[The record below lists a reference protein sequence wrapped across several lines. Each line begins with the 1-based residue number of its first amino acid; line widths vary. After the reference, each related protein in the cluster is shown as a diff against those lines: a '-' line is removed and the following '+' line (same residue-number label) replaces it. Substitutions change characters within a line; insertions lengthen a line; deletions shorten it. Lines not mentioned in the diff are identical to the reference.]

1 MTKTSNEFPGE
12 FSLVITVMTSK
23 IVKKRVYFIMLHD
36 QIITSCGTLLKVSG
50 HRLRRSAAD
59 GGVEELRQYLEEE
72 ITCPDDPQDPNPT
85 QSPTALPIDGR
96 YARKIT

>member
-1 MTKTSNEFPGE
+1 
-12 FSLVITVMTSK
+12 
-23 IVKKRVYFIMLHD
+23 MLHD
-36 QIITSCGTLLKVSG
+36 QIITSGGALLTVSG

>member
-1 MTKTSNEFPGE
+1 
-12 FSLVITVMTSK
+12 
-23 IVKKRVYFIMLHD
+23 MLHG
-36 QIITSCGTLLKVSG
+36 QILTSCGTLLTVFG

-85 QSPTALPIDGR
+85 QPPTALPIDGR
-96 YARKIT
+96 YARKDHFNSGKKATPFVLKIYMK